1 MISNKNISEVLDR
14 IERSIKEFSIPVVTY
29 FKNVSASPFQILIS
43 TILSL
48 RTKDDVTKDASLR
61 LFTLAKTPNEILRLS
76 PEVIQ
81 KAIYPVGF
89 YKNKTKSIIEISR
102 ILLEKYKGK
111 VPNDLDELLLLPG
124 VGRKTANLVLTEAFD
139 IPAMCVDVHVH
150 RISNRFGYIKTKDPL
165 ESEFALRKKLPIKH
179 WNKYNLL
186 LVTFGQNICKPIS
199 PYCSRCPINQEC
211 SRVGVQKSR

>member
-1 MISNKNISEVLDR
+1 MISNKNISEVLDK
-14 IERSIKEFSIPVVTY
+14 IENSIKEFTIPVVTY
-29 FKNVSASPFQILIS
+29 FKTVSGSPFQILIS

-61 LFTLAKTPNEILRLS
+61 LFALAKTPKEMLNLS
-76 PEVIQ
+76 KEKIQ

-89 YKNKTKSIIEISR
+89 YKNKAKSIIEISR
-102 ILLEKYKGK
+102 ILLEKYNGR
-111 VPNDLDELLLLPG
+111 VPNEMDNLLSLPG

-165 ESEFALRKKLPIKH
+165 ESEFALRKKLPIRH

-199 PYCSRCPINQEC
+199 PFCSRCPIADVC
-211 SRVGVQKSR
+211 PKKGVKKSR

>member
-14 IERSIKEFSIPVVTY
+14 IENSIKGFTIPVVTY
-29 FKNVSASPFQILIS
+29 FKNVSGSPFQILIS

-48 RTKDDVTKDASLR
+48 RTKDDVTKEASIR
-61 LFTLAKTPNEILRLS
+61 LFALGKTPKEMLKLS
-76 PEVIQ
+76 PEIIR

-89 YKNKTKSIIEISR
+89 YKNKTKSIIEISK
-102 ILLEKYKGK
+102 ILLEKYNGS
-111 VPNDLDELLLLPG
+111 VPNEMDNLLSLPG

-150 RISNRFGYIKTKDPL
+150 RISNRFGYINTKDPL
-165 ESEFALRKKLPIKH
+165 ESEFALRKRLPTRH

-199 PYCSRCPINQEC
+199 PFCSKCPIADVC
-211 SRVGVQKSR
+211 PKKGVKKSR

>member
-1 MISNKNISEVLDR
+1 MISNKNISEVLDK
-14 IERSIKEFSIPVVTY
+14 IENSIKEFTIPVVTY
-29 FKNVSASPFQILIS
+29 FKTVSGSPFQILIS

-61 LFTLAKTPNEILRLS
+61 LFALAKTPKEMLNLS
-76 PEVIQ
+76 KEKIQ

-102 ILLEKYKGK
+102 ILLEKYNGR
-111 VPNDLDELLLLPG
+111 VPNEMDNLLSLPG

-165 ESEFALRKKLPIKH
+165 ESEFALRKKLPIRH

-199 PYCSRCPINQEC
+199 PFCSRCPIADVC
-211 SRVGVQKSR
+211 PKKGVKKSR

>member
-1 MISNKNISEVLDR
+1 MISNKNISEVLDK
-14 IERSIKEFSIPVVTY
+14 IENSIKEFTIPVVTY
-29 FKNVSASPFQILIS
+29 FKTVSGSPFQILIS

-61 LFTLAKTPNEILRLS
+61 LFALAKTPKEMLNLS
-76 PEVIQ
+76 KEKIQ

-89 YKNKTKSIIEISR
+89 YKNKAKSIIEISR
-102 ILLEKYKGK
+102 ILLEKYNGR
-111 VPNDLDELLLLPG
+111 VPNEMDNLLSLPG

-165 ESEFALRKKLPIKH
+165 ESEFALRKKLPIRH

-199 PYCSRCPINQEC
+199 PFCSRCPIAEVC
-211 SRVGVQKSR
+211 PKKGVKKSR